1 MSNNVVGKWIAFGR
15 QGEKVGVITLESEFK
30 GKKKKYALKV
40 LGADRVDEMEHAF
53 KEHEGHETKATFGL
67 SECRE
72 WNGRL
77 FASEPICWN
86 LESAGAEPEP
96 VKEEPTI
103 EREASEPTDEEDSLP
118 F

>member
-86 LESAGAEPEP
+86 LESAGAEPEQAEQ
-96 VKEEPTI
+96 KEDKQAEPHQM
-103 EREASEPTDEEDSLP
+103 EEELDDLP